1 MDKKI
6 RIDWVIKIV
15 SLIFIAG
22 IAYAT
27 LITSDMSLKTDI
39 GVIKCELTSEQLK
52 TQTLEKQFISISK
65 DMEYLKI
72 GIDEIKKNTKK

>member
-6 RIDWVIKIV
+6 RVDWIVKIV

-22 IAYAT
+22 VAYAT

-39 GVIKCELTSEQLK
+39 GIIKCELTEEQSK
-52 TQTLEKQFISISK
+52 TNVLEKQFVSISK
-65 DMEYLKI
+65 DMEYVKI
-72 GIDEIKKNTKK
+72 GIDEIKKNTRK